1 MEIMDMIKLAKDGIS
16 ASDVIALNKAGY
28 TPEIIEELKNNG
40 MQSDEVIQK
49 AQDQQEANQQRE
61 EESAKLKEEKAAI
74 TEALEAATKQIE
86 DLKKQIAEIQA
97 DNRGQDM
104 EGELPDPDEYKK
116 NLEDYISSKM

>member
-28 TPEIIEELKNNG
+28 TPDIIEELKNNG
-40 MQSDEVIQK
+40 MQSDEVIQQ

-61 EESAKLKEEKAAI
+61 EETKALN
-74 TEALEAATKQIE
+74 EALEAATKQIE

-104 EGELPDPDEYKK
+104 QGELPDPDEYKK